1 MSDIFKREKH
11 IDPKYQH
18 LEKYV
23 YIAYKGFWTPAKY
36 EKGIEKVDV
45 PHYHNV
51 LSPIDQKAIDRSI
64 LAVAMVEDK
73 VKTFWTSI
81 SKDLPQTVI
90 SDIGCLLGQME
101 TTHRRAYH
109 ALAEALKLDVDD
121 IYNHQVIRDRV
132 AYLSKHLDG
141 DPKIIG
147 KRRILKS
154 LVLFTALVERGSLF
168 TQFYIL
174 MSFAKANKG
183 LKTISALQQT
193 TATEELVHYSFG
205 LDLINIIKEENPQ
218 LWSEYLVELVEK
230 SLKEAYRVERD
241 LIKWIFEAGV
251 PDHLTEIEVVNFL
264 NYNFS
269 CIAKDLDVPLEF
281 KYDEMIFEGE
291 NEWFVLKTMV
301 PSEPDFFDSP
311 VGGYS
316 STDDD
321 YEDEIF
327 EDD

>member
-1 MSDIFKREKH
+1 MSDIFTKEKH
-11 IDPKYQH
+11 IDPRYQH

-23 YIAYKGFWTPAKY
+23 TIAYKGFWTPAKY
-36 EKGIEKVDV
+36 EKGIVRVDV
-45 PHYHNV
+45 PHYTNFLNPV
-51 LSPIDQKAIDRSI
+51 DQKAIDRCI

-73 VKTFWTSI
+73 VKTFWINVSR
-81 SKDLPQTVI
+81 DLPQTII

-109 ALAEALKLDVDD
+109 ALAEALGLDSED

-132 AYLSKHLDG
+132 KYLSKHLEG
-141 DPKIIG
+141 DPRITG

-154 LVLFTALVERGSLF
+154 LVLFTSLVERGSLF

-183 LKTISALQQT
+183 LKTISSLQQT

-205 LDLINIIKEENPQ
+205 LDLINIIKQENPQ
-218 LWSEYLVELVEK
+218 LWNEYLVELVEK
-230 SLKEAYRVERD
+230 SLTEAHRVELE
-241 LIKWIFEAGV
+241 LIDWIFEAGV
-251 PDHLTEIEVVNFL
+251 PDHLTKEEVINFL
-264 NYNFS
+264 NYNFN
-269 CIAKDLDVPLEF
+269 CIAVDLNVNVQFECDS
-281 KYDEMIFEGE
+281 EMFVDK
-291 NEWFVLKTMV
+291 NEWFVLKTLV

-316 STDDD
+316 ATDDD
-321 YEDEIF
+321 YDDEIF
-327 EDD
+327 ED